1 MILILATV
9 IIFLFLPCIF
19 WISADRMETFPAGKI
34 LRSISFLFITLLET
48 AGGVL
53 LYFVSFLGDN
63 YDYGKRVHD
72 ILKIWEKDPSKSIV
86 FPPEKEYLLYI
97 SIAVCV
103 LFLSA
108 VIITAFLA
116 VRPHKNR
123 YLFLYILLPLL
134 AFPVTYFSLRIHKE
148 RKEDQYFFH
157 YLSRTE
163 KILHDS
169 RCSKEKKMEFIRSC
183 RENFPVTYEKPLWKN
198 INSFPEKFEK
208 GLEK

>member
-1 MILILATV
+1 MTGDSY
-9 IIFLFLPCIF
+9 PCNSNHF
-19 WISADRMETFPAGKI
+19 SFSA
-34 LRSISFLFITLLET
+34 
-48 AGGVL
+48 
-53 LYFVSFLGDN
+53 LYFLDQCRQNGNISCRKDLTQYLFSF
-63 YDYGKRVHD
+63 HH
-72 ILKIWEKDPSKSIV
+72 PSGNCRRGPS
-86 FPPEKEYLLYI
+86 
-97 SIAVCV
+97 VCV

-116 VRPHKNR
+116 VKPHKNR